1 MNLNSYLIKQEINR
15 FECVHPC
22 IYAAYDVVDQLR
34 DTEKAEK
41 IRSHLIAVEDAFVNS
56 QEWTLCR
63 SVAEVRLAFL
73 GSHNSGKSALVHYFL
88 TGIYIKDQSPEG
100 GRFKKLCFNQTQP
113 CLLLIRDEAGPPDV
127 QLASWIDAF
136 VFVVSL
142 GDLDSVLLANSYYT
156 ILRGLVDLSSIP
168 LILVATQDSVINGTP
183 TPEVEA
189 GLRQLIATMDSCPYY
204 ETCAA
209 YGLNVE
215 EVFTDIMARVLA
227 ERTAVSKAAPIGNV
241 DAENSSIQPCSTSA
255 SIPLSTQSTT
265 NSAGSN
271 QIAVRV
277 PFQPTTLRGP
287 AETQTHLEPMRA
299 SGPSAHP
306 ESVNSVPSQIVYLS
320 SQTVSPPA
328 LAPPISHP
336 ISPPLSSMDPT
347 SLHPLINSHVPPAG
361 VQVNMNPP
369 ALRML
374 QPYRDLLPTV
384 PSGSIFPPSNLH
396 TSWIYQ
402 PPVPLPTATPVLN
415 PPTMAS
421 LNRPFASLAISNGT
435 HVSYS
440 GRLQA
445 GSVPMYRD
453 QESGA
458 NTQLFGVSVSEPHPG
473 LPYMPWQCSGV
484 MTSLPMSYVVDYP
497 TLRDGSLLPSGNL
510 FQSSFYD
517 VNGVQHPQATPLP
530 DTAPLHSVRP
540 PMSSASAHSL
550 EPSLERTP
558 PSVSSPIPNV
568 SAPNRRAASNLVHR
582 MDMEAGSLNN
592 STPQPT
598 QRLSDEQNKRDRPR
612 PQSTGSLTGPLSG
625 LASATLCTMGLHSGS
640 SSTKQ
645 RDNLGAGRLI
655 PLKQGYLY
663 KHTVQRLSKEVKRKK
678 KYVVITEDARLA
690 YHPSKQDYI
699 NRQHCKWID
708 LTIST
713 VKLPG
718 LAYRMSN
725 YATGAVAPSTDS
737 TQSSPM
743 NQCVTEMNSSF
754 ILPSNPN
761 TSTTSSTPKGRN
773 SLSSTPRTGF
783 SSLMESTTSFFN
795 SSIEQADAH
804 HTTTDSPHT
813 PDVSQSSSVNKNS
826 PNPSQT
832 RAPAGR
838 TLKEAMK
845 RHYKRAKAAVSDSP
859 SDTENQE
866 FIVVTADSTQWHFE
880 APTQAERDD
889 WIQHID
895 AVIHSRLRSS
905 SSGVRDDSACET
917 NNTSPLA
924 LAGTRANGEQRF
936 TPRVVNYGRPLSF
949 TTGAVGFF
957 KDGAGEE
964 VCGQEEVLKR
974 LTALPGNDSCAD
986 CGAAHPEWASLNLVV
1001 LICIECSGVH
1011 RELGTHISRVR
1022 SATLD
1027 TWTREHLAVMTSF
1040 GNTLANS
1047 VWEGA
1052 APSQAKQFRKP
1063 EACSQRDVRA
1073 AWIQNKYVRR
1083 LFLPPLPL
1091 GSSPTQQDLVDALLR
1106 KDARN
1111 LLICL
1116 ALSNSS
1122 STRTASTE
1130 PSPVNTAYS
1139 AWDSRTPLH
1148 LAAALGDLASLQ
1160 LLLWHGADVNSA
1172 DQFGLTA
1179 WTHAQICRQEA
1190 CARLLQVLGC
1200 RCVPPVNAPADWLQ
1214 RVQRPSEVGR
1224 SLLPNPATVASPN
1237 SQTESDTDSRSYT
1250 SSGDED
1256 SSTTERHSG
1265 TAAIQTSK

>member
-1 MNLNSYLIKQEINR
+1 
-15 FECVHPC
+15 
-22 IYAAYDVVDQLR
+22 
-34 DTEKAEK
+34 
-41 IRSHLIAVEDAFVNS
+41 
-56 QEWTLCR
+56 
-63 SVAEVRLAFL
+63 
-73 GSHNSGKSALVHYFL
+73 
-88 TGIYIKDQSPEG
+88 

-215 EVFTDIMARVLA
+215 ELWPEFLPKGLQFRKPHPSGMLMRKIHPSNLVQLPHRYPFQLSLPQTLPD
-227 ERTAVSKAAPIGNV
+227 RTRSQCACLFS
-241 DAENSSIQPCSTSA
+241 Q
-255 SIPLSTQSTT
+255 PLSAVQRKHSSNLPLFIYTGT
-265 NSAGSN
+265 NL
-271 QIAVRV
+271 RV
-277 PFQPTTLRGP
+277 CLVMIHTYNLIFSP
-287 AETQTHLEPMRA
+287 EHEQTHLEPMRA

-795 SSIEQADAH
+795 SSIEH
-804 HTTTDSPHT
+804 
-813 PDVSQSSSVNKNS
+813 
-826 PNPSQT
+826 
-832 RAPAGR
+832 
-838 TLKEAMK
+838 
-845 RHYKRAKAAVSDSP
+845 
-859 SDTENQE
+859 TENQE

>member
-1 MNLNSYLIKQEINR
+1 MISFRQRNKAPTLNSS
-15 FECVHPC
+15 HPTPT
-22 IYAAYDVVDQLR
+22 I
-34 DTEKAEK
+34 
-41 IRSHLIAVEDAFVNS
+41 EDD
-56 QEWTLCR
+56 
-63 SVAEVRLAFL
+63 
-73 GSHNSGKSALVHYFL
+73 K
-88 TGIYIKDQSPEG
+88 PPG

-168 LILVATQDSVINGTP
+168 LILVATQDSVVNGTP
-183 TPEVEA
+183 PPEVEA

-204 ETCAA
+204 ETCAV

-215 EVFTDIMARVLA
+215 EVFTDIMTRVLA
-227 ERTAVSKAAPIGNV
+227 ERTAVSKVAPIGNV
-241 DAENSSIQPCSTSA
+241 DAENSSIQPCSASTSV
-255 SIPLSTQSTT
+255 PLSTQSTA
-265 NSAGSN
+265 NPVGSN
-271 QIAVRV
+271 QVAVRL
-277 PFQPTTLRGP
+277 PFQPTTFRTPLD
-287 AETQTHLEPMRA
+287 TQAHFEPLRA

-306 ESVNSVPSQIVYLS
+306 ESVNSVPSQIVYRS
-320 SQTVSPPA
+320 SQTVTLPA
-328 LAPPISHP
+328 VTPPISHP
-336 ISPPLSSMDPT
+336 ISSPVSSMDPT
-347 SLHPLINSHVPPAG
+347 SLHPLINSHALPAG

-374 QPYRDLLPTV
+374 QPYRELLPTV
-384 PSGSIFPPSNLH
+384 PSGSIFPSGNLH

-402 PPVPLPTATPVLN
+402 PPV
-415 PPTMAS
+415 
-421 LNRPFASLAISNGT
+421 
-435 HVSYS
+435 
-440 GRLQA
+440 
-445 GSVPMYRD
+445 
-453 QESGA
+453 
-458 NTQLFGVSVSEPHPG
+458 
-473 LPYMPWQCSGV
+473 
-484 MTSLPMSYVVDYP
+484 
-497 TLRDGSLLPSGNL
+497 
-510 FQSSFYD
+510 FYD
-517 VNGVQHPQATPLP
+517 VNGVQHPQTTPLP

-558 PSVSSPIPNV
+558 PSVSSPNPNV
-568 SAPNRRAASNLVHR
+568 SALNRRAASNLPQR
-582 MDMEAGSLNN
+582 LDMEAGPPNN
-592 STPQPT
+592 STSHPT
-598 QRLSDEQNKRDRPR
+598 QRLSDEHNKRDRPR

-625 LASATLCTMGLHSGS
+625 LASATLCTMGLHSSS

-725 YATGAVAPSTDS
+725 YATGTVAPSTDS

-761 TSTTSSTPKGRN
+761 TSTTSSTPKGGN

-783 SSLMESTTSFFN
+783 NSLMESTTSFFN
-795 SSIEQADAH
+795 CSTEQTDAP

-813 PDVSQSSSVNKNS
+813 PDVLQLNTVNKNS

-832 RAPAGR
+832 RVPAGR

-917 NNTSPLA
+917 SNTSPLA
-924 LAGTRANGEQRF
+924 LAGSRTNGEQRL

-949 TTGAVGFF
+949 TTGAAGFF

-1116 ALSNSS
+1116 ALSNSF

-1160 LLLWHGADVNSA
+1160 LLLWHGADVNST

-1200 RCVPPVNAPADWLQ
+1200 RCVPPVNTPADWLQ
-1214 RVQRPSEVGR
+1214 RVQKPSEVCR

-1237 SQTESDTDSRSYT
+1237 TQTESDTDSRSYT

-1265 TAAIQTSK
+1265 TAASQTPAHSK